1 MVGIASDVM
10 EREETLLTKQKIHR
24 ISRAIKKQ
32 ELSLYN
38 CLKSIDEDLR
48 FVEEVRQWYK
58 GIPVLANLR
67 CGLWYAPKPE
77 GTCYFKSTDG
87 HNNNWSFSLS
97 RLNLHVAKIAAVK
110 GGCIIVDAT
119 RKGKKFPDAMNK
131 TIPIWTTVLN
141 RAIYFSRESH
151 ELQCNAHPQKNWDT
165 ALHLPLWV
173 SDVERSA
180 IEGRMDCWVQN
191 LIQVAKE
198 ELLYLSYALQKP
210 LRPLWLSQ
218 NSVVWLN
225 EIPQVHELD
234 FCPIILLSASQVT
247 SCPRRESDWV
257 YIPGAGDD
265 EESWA
270 GGLLPKDFHTYRWE
284 LLDAGPLQIMSL
296 VSSIVGKR
304 KGSVGT
310 TQALQC
316 QDRSPVLP
324 VPRVVDTHH
333 PAPMGCIA
341 RTSGTMFGYEKP
353 FTIVGDTGLAIGGG
367 KVVVNAEDATHVS
380 AVIDLRVSREDEL
393 KSMNQQKNILH
404 IPVKPAKLDKHGV
417 EYALEKAVPFA
428 LEYLPQNR
436 PVLILCDTGTDNSV
450 CVAIAILLLAGSSG
464 NASLERKPET
474 ITKGVVREFLAMLS
488 SHYPF
493 ACPSRAGLRQVY
505 NYCLKV

>member
-1 MVGIASDVM
+1 M
-10 EREETLLTKQKIHR
+10 EVEETLLTKQKIHR

-97 RLNLHVAKIAAVK
+97 RLNLNVAKVAAQK

-141 RAIYFSRESH
+141 RAIRLRRESH
-151 ELQCNAHPQKNWDT
+151 ELPGNAHPQSRWDT

-198 ELLYLSYALQKP
+198 ELLDLSDALQKP
-210 LRPLWLSQ
+210 LRPLWISQ

-225 EIPQVHELD
+225 EIPKVHELD
-234 FCPIILLSASQVT
+234 FHPIILLSASQVT
-247 SCPRRESDWV
+247 SYPRRESDWV

-270 GGLLPKDFHTYRWE
+270 GGLQPKDFHTYRWE
-284 LLDAGPLQIMSL
+284 LLDAGPLQIKPL
-296 VSSIVGKR
+296 VSSIVAKR
-304 KGSVGT
+304 QGSLGT

-316 QDRSPVLP
+316 QDLSPVLS

-341 RTSGTMFGYEKP
+341 VTSGITVGNQNS

-367 KVVVNAEDATHVS
+367 KFVVNEEDVTHVS
-380 AVIDLRVSREDEL
+380 AVIDLRTSRDDEL
-393 KSMNQQKNILH
+393 KSLNQQKNILPM
-404 IPVKPAKLDKHGV
+404 PVKSAKLDKHGV
-417 EYALEKAVPFA
+417 EHALEKAVPFA
-428 LEYLPQNR
+428 LEYLSQKR
-436 PVLILCDTGTDNSV
+436 PLLILCDTGTDNSV
-450 CVAIAILLLAGSSG
+450 CVAIAILLLAGGSR
-464 NASLERKPET
+464 NAAFKRKPEP

-488 SHYPF
+488 SYYPF